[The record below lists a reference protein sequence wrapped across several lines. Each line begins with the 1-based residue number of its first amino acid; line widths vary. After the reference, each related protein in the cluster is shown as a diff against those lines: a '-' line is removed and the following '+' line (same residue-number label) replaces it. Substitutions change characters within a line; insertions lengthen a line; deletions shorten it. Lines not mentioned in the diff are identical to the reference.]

1 LTNPCFS
8 VELSAWRIGNSWLVN
23 GVFAMRGRK
32 QMMAYIK
39 QDQGQIS
46 LAGQWV
52 LDHVPA
58 IAAQIS
64 QFAPPGQAGEGQI
77 VSLAG
82 VETLDTAGALMMWQ
96 LLDKLP
102 DTAKM
107 GDVPPQWQDMIKAV
121 GDAHT
126 QMMPA
131 QKVSNSFYQHLVDT
145 GEAAVD
151 VAKEAYAFT
160 SFLGLVVVHLLRSLT
175 QPWRLRVKAIIYHM
189 DEVGVKA
196 MPIVGLLGLLI
207 GVVISYQ
214 GADQLRQFGADV
226 FVVNLL
232 GISILREIGVLMTA
246 IIVAG
251 RSGSSFTAQ
260 IGAMQVG
267 QEIDAM
273 RTMGLPP
280 VEMLVLPRVI
290 ALTLTLPLLSFY
302 ASIMGLVGGALMCWM
317 QLGIGPGAFLHQLQ
331 DAIGVWTVGVGLI
344 KAPFFA
350 FIIALVGCYQ
360 GFSVSG
366 SAESVGKMTTRSVVH
381 AIFLVI
387 LLDAVFSILFAWLK
401 I

>member
-1 LTNPCFS
+1 MATYITHNNGQIGLSGAWVINHVPDIALQ
-8 VELSAWRIGNSWLVN
+8 VEKLRLPDADPAAAATVSLSA
-23 GVFAMRGRK
+23 
-32 QMMAYIK
+32 
-39 QDQGQIS
+39 
-46 LAGQWV
+46 
-52 LDHVPA
+52 
-58 IAAQIS
+58 
-64 QFAPPGQAGEGQI
+64 
-77 VSLAG
+77 
-82 VETLDTAGALMMWQ
+82 VEALDTAGALALWQ
-96 LLDKLP
+96 LMDRLGPQAQL
-102 DTAKM
+102 A
-107 GDVPPQWQDMIKAV
+107 DVPSDWRAMIEAVDKARQQ
-121 GDAHT
+121 A
-126 QMMPA
+126 MPSQQINNA
-131 QKVSNSFYQHLVDT
+131 FYQHLVDT
-145 GEAAVD
+145 GEAAID

-160 SFLGLVVVHLLRSLT
+160 SFLGLVVVHLVRGLM
-175 QPWRLRVKAIIYHM
+175 QPWRLRLKAIVYHM

-196 MPIVGLLGLLI
+196 MPIVGLLSLLI

-226 FVVNLL
+226 FVINLL

-260 IGAMQVG
+260 IGTMQVG

-331 DAIGVWTVGVGLI
+331 EAIGLWTVGVGLI

-387 LLDAVFSILFAWLK
+387 LIDAIFSILFAWLK